1 MNALV
6 FAWRGLVRQPAR
18 AVLGIVGVAA
28 ASALLFDMLL
38 LSRGLMLSMQDL
50 LDRGGFS
57 VRVTATEAL
66 PGTGPRIG
74 QISETAAAIAALAAV
89 DEAVPLRLAAAEIAS
104 DEGTEPLF
112 VSFFAADSSHRRP
125 WTIVDGRDVAG
136 SGASTGEVLLNRQLA
151 DLLGRRPGQAVKV
164 RASCGAAGASTLPP
178 IVLNVAGIAEFPF
191 DDPSQLSA
199 ATTLSDAMH
208 ACGDD
213 RQDDADLIL
222 VAGAEGAGAESVRRA
237 IQQSR
242 PDLHAVTN
250 DEVVARLQR
259 AEFSYFRQIS
269 AVLVAV
275 TLSFAFLLIAVLL
288 TVSVNQRL
296 GEIAAL
302 RALGFS
308 QRRVVADVICESA
321 LIVGLGGALALPLG
335 LALARWLDRIL
346 KAMPGVPSELHFFI
360 FQPRAVAV
368 HIGLLAATAILAAL
382 YPMRIVAR
390 LPIAATLRKEVVS

>member
-57 VRVTATEAL
+57 VRVTATEGL

>member
-28 ASALLFDMLL
+28 ASALLIDMLL

>member
-275 TLSFAFLLIAVLL
+275 TLSFAFLLITVLL

>member
-1 MNALV
+1 MNALA

-28 ASALLFDMLL
+28 AAALLFDMLL
-38 LSRGLMLSMQDL
+38 LSRGLVLSMREL

-57 VRVTATEAL
+57 VRVTATEGM
-66 PGTGPRIG
+66 PGTGPRIRH
-74 QISETAAAIAALAAV
+74 ISGTAAAIAALPAV
-89 DEAVPLRLAAAEIAS
+89 DEAVPLRLAEAEIAS
-104 DEGTEPLF
+104 EDGTEPLF
-112 VSFFAADSSHRRP
+112 VSFLGADSSRRRP

-136 SGASTGEVLLNRQLA
+136 GGASTGELLLNRQLA
-151 DLLGRRPGQAVKV
+151 DLLGRRPGEAVKV
-164 RASCGAAGASTLPP
+164 RPSCGAAGASTLPP

-191 DDPSQLSA
+191 DDPLQLTA
-199 ATTLSDAMH
+199 ATTLSNAVR

-213 RQDDADLIL
+213 GRDDADLIL
-222 VAGAEGAGAESVRRA
+222 VAGAEGAGAESIRAA
-237 IQQSR
+237 IQQLR

-250 DEVVARLQR
+250 GEVVARLQQ

-269 AVLVAV
+269 AVLVTV
-275 TLSFAFLLIAVLL
+275 TLSFAILLITVLL

-335 LALARWLDRIL
+335 LALAGWLDRIL
-346 KAMPGVPSELHFFI
+346 KAMPGIPSELHFFV
-360 FQPRAVAV
+360 FEPRAVAV
-368 HIGLLAATAILAAL
+368 HIALLAATAILAAL

-390 LPIAATLRKEVVS
+390 LPIAATLRKEVIS